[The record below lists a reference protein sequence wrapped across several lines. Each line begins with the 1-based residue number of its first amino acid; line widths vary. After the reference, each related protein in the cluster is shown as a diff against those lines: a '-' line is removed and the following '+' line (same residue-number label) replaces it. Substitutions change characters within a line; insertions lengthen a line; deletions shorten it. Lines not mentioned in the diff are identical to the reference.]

1 MAQDVD
7 ILHQERILDS
17 FLKVERYSIRH
28 SAFGGG
34 WVGPMNREFVTRPTA
49 VAVLPYDPVKEKILL
64 IEQFRLPAYLAGMPG
79 WQRELIAG
87 LNDKN
92 EEPEEIARREA
103 IEEANCQLGELK
115 PVYQYLLSPGMTTE
129 VLHTYIGRFDSN
141 AWKGGVHGLAVEHE
155 DIRASLHDV
164 AEVPEI
170 LATGHTGNGIL
181 ILALQWLL
189 LNQAQ
194 LRQEWIAS

>member
-79 WQRELIAG
+79 WLQTIANWNPVSSLTQASRQLFGNTGSNKSVPDYWSLQHPIIYTLVWIALLIAIFVP
-87 LNDKN
+87 LS
-92 EEPEEIARREA
+92 AR
-103 IEEANCQLGELK
+103 
-115 PVYQYLLSPGMTTE
+115 QY
-129 VLHTYIGRFDSN
+129 
-141 AWKGGVHGLAVEHE
+141 K
-155 DIRASLHDV
+155 RA
-164 AEVPEI
+164 
-170 LATGHTGNGIL
+170 
-181 ILALQWLL
+181 
-189 LNQAQ
+189 
-194 LRQEWIAS
+194 ASR